1 VSTLVAKWL
10 VRDKR
15 RFLSAVMDG
24 LAGNAH
30 ISFEGS
36 LGAVELSD
44 VPGASEAETP
54 TLRRN
59 TTWPKQDFV
68 VVPLEPSTTQ
78 TILSKLGG
86 SVPKS
91 IIHVQIEKDGVLE
104 FGAYD
109 NFHPECLYMGRAVTE
124 KLLESYNLRR
134 AVGPES
140 RSHPAQKCEISI
152 AVFDSCRPGPKV
164 PYGMLVSSM
173 VVFH

>member
-1 VSTLVAKWL
+1 MRSLDAKWL

-15 RFLSAVMDG
+15 RLLYAVMDV
-24 LAGNAH
+24 LAGNTH

-36 LGAVELSD
+36 LGAVQLSG

-54 TLRRN
+54 VLKRS

-91 IIHVQIEKDGVLE
+91 IIHVQIEKAGVLE

-109 NFHPECLYMGRAVTE
+109 NFHPECLYIGKVVTE
-124 KLLESYNLRR
+124 KLLESLSSQG
-134 AVGPES
+134 V
-140 RSHPAQKCEISI
+140 
-152 AVFDSCRPGPKV
+152 
-164 PYGMLVSSM
+164 LVSAGRARS
-173 VVFH
+173 